1 MCIYKYVY
9 IYICIIIMINNN
21 SNNTSNNNNSNNNNH
36 YIYIC
41 LYTYIYHRYTSIY
54 SVERCLC
61 SVYCCSGAV
70 AAKRGQII
78 APWLWCLHSSEAR
91 CQRCQR
97 CCLGRPIYMLKSIE
111 KLMWKSWTRNGS
123 LTCYQWFARQ
133 WNCSSFTCNMC
144 IFDICI
150 SRK

>member
-1 MCIYKYVY
+1 MY
-9 IYICIIIMINNN
+9 IYICIIMMIIIIIVIILVII
-21 SNNTSNNNNSNNNNH
+21 TIVIIIIII